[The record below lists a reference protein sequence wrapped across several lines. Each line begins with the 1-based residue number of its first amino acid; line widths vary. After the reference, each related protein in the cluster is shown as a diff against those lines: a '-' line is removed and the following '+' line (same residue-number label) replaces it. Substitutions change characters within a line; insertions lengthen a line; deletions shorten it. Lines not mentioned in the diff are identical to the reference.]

1 MPRKKSAS
9 GRARGFSSVNQIILQ
24 AEKINKQIAQLEKAD
39 RFGSYKSKELIEF
52 VSRTPSLKLVKSKHK
67 NKRRRVVIID
77 ATNIKQAEQRLI
89 HKKLGEISRSSGF
102 SPVGI
107 MRIERNIRRQIRKTL
122 SEELGRD
129 IGNKELEK
137 FFDIIK
143 YKEQANQSSILDKID
158 PSTFWRLV
166 NTAVSEHMSETSWVS
181 MLENYVEINNEYM
194 REEAKYLYERYVK
207 PSR

>member
-24 AEKINKQIAQLEKAD
+24 AEKINKQIARLEKAD

-52 VSRTPSLKLVKSKHK
+52 VSRTPSLKLVKSKH
-67 NKRRRVVIID
+67 NKRRRVVIVD
-77 ATNIKQAEQRLI
+77 ATNMKQAEQRLI

-143 YKEQANQSSILDKID
+143 YHEQANQSSILDKID

-166 NTAVSEHMSETSWVS
+166 NTAVSEHMSEASWVS

-207 PSR
+207 PSK

>member
-39 RFGSYKSKELIEF
+39 KFGSYKSKELMEF
-52 VSRTPSLKLVKSKHK
+52 ISRTPSLKLVKSKHK
-67 NKRRRVVIID
+67 NKRRRVVIVT
-77 ATNIKQAEQRLI
+77 TNMTQAEQRLI

-143 YKEQANQSSILDKID
+143 YHEQANQSSILDKID

-166 NTAVSEHMSETSWVS
+166 NTAVSEHMSEASWVS

-207 PSR
+207 PSL

>member
-1 MPRKKSAS
+1 MPRKKSPS

-24 AEKINKQIAQLEKAD
+24 AENINKQIARLEKAD

-52 VSRTPSLKLVKSKHK
+52 VSRTPSLKLVKSKR
-67 NKRRRVVIID
+67 NKRRRVVIVD
-77 ATNIKQAEQRLI
+77 ATNIKPAEQRLI
-89 HKKLGEISRSSGF
+89 HKKLGEISRSAGF

-107 MRIERNIRRQIRKTL
+107 MRIERNIRRKIRKTL

-129 IGNKELEK
+129 IGNKVLEK

-143 YKEQANQSSILDKID
+143 YKEQADQSSILDKID

-166 NTAVSEHMSETSWVS
+166 NTATSEHMSKTSWVS